1 LNLDDGRVENPNR
14 GQDMTEMRTASQ
26 VITDEVT
33 SWPGVTAGH
42 GRRGEFG
49 FKIGPR
55 QLGHLHGDYAAHLS
69 FPKDVW
75 QRLYDEGRIDY
86 HPVFPGK
93 PGHASRRI
101 ENDDDV
107 RDVIAMIRM
116 NYDRVVE
123 RFGLP
128 AEREGEPV
136 EAA

>member
-1 LNLDDGRVENPNR
+1 
-14 GQDMTEMRTASQ
+14 MTEPRKASHW
-26 VITDEVT
+26 ITDEVT
-33 SWPGVTAGH
+33 SWPGVTAAD
-42 GRRGEFG
+42 GRRGEFA

-55 QLGHLHGDYAAHLS
+55 QLGHLHGDHAAHLP

-75 QRLYDEGRIDY
+75 QVLYDEGRIDY

-101 ENDDDV
+101 ENDADV

-116 NYDRVVE
+116 NYDRVIE

-128 AEREGEPV
+128 ERDAEPV
-136 EAA
+136 GSGKRG

>member
-1 LNLDDGRVENPNR
+1 
-14 GQDMTEMRTASQ
+14 M
-26 VITDEVT
+26 
-33 SWPGVTAGH
+33 AG
-42 GRRGEFG
+42 
-49 FKIGPR
+49 
-55 QLGHLHGDYAAHLS
+55 
-69 FPKDVW
+69 
-75 QRLYDEGRIDY
+75 LYDEGRVDY

-128 AEREGEPV
+128 AGDEEPV
-136 EAA
+136 ASA

>member
-1 LNLDDGRVENPNR
+1 MSETRS
-14 GQDMTEMRTASQ
+14 ASRW
-26 VITDEVT
+26 ITDEVT
-33 SWPGVTAGH
+33 SWPGVRAGY
-42 GRRGEFG
+42 GRRGEYG
-49 FKIGPR
+49 FMLGPR
-55 QLGHLHGDYAAHLS
+55 QLGHLHGDHAAHVS

-128 AEREGEPV
+128 AERDGEPV
-136 EAA
+136 GSS